1 LRPNTI
7 DLSVFLM
14 ELCAFGEGGCRVH
27 GGFIGTGL
35 CWLVLARG
43 TWTCHVA
50 GDVRIH
56 RDSTGTRLLL
66 AVLLP
71 KILFFLLAM
80 RLLMELWLYS
90 PFKKKISVTRIQY
103 RS

>member
-27 GGFIGTGL
+27 GAFIGTGL

-56 RDSTGTRLLL
+56 RDSTGTRFLL

-71 KILFFLLAM
+71 KILFFTCDEIAHGTM
-80 RLLMELWLYS
+80 VIFS
-90 PFKKKISVTRIQY
+90 FFKKN
-103 RS
+103 